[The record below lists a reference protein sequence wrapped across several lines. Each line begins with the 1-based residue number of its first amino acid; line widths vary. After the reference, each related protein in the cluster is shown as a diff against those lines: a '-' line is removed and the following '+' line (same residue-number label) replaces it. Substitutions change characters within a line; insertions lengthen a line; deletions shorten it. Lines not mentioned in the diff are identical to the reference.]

1 MTPATF
7 PSLAWIVIDAWF
19 LRNLT
24 EFLGLTIN
32 KHAMGIYPNASLL
45 NDNNLKN
52 KHGLWSLS

>member
-1 MTPATF
+1 MTSATF

-24 EFLGLTIN
+24 ELLGLTIN

-52 KHGLWSLS
+52 KHGL